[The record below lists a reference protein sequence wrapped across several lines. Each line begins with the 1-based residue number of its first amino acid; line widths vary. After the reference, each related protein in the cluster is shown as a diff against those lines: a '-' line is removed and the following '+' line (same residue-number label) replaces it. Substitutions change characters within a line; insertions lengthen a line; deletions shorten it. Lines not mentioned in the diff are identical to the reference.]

1 MDQNVNNTPVQQPN
15 NMGADNQNPINMGAD
30 NQNPINMGANNQN
43 PLNKLSLGNAK
54 GCFGLSRAAI
64 IGIIALLVLGM
75 WGCGQYNDFV
85 EKDQDVENA
94 WAKVQ
99 NQYQRR
105 IDLFKNLTKTVKAAA
120 SHEKETQLGVTQARA
135 QQKMQAVEATA
146 DSLSAVGKKL
156 NPEDEKALNDYAKA
170 QQRLSEQMQIA
181 INVVHEAYPDLKAN
195 ENFLAF
201 QTEIESTENRVSTA
215 RNDFIKAA
223 TDYNKA
229 TKRFPGNIMAK
240 IFGFKERDYFQAQEG
255 ADIAP
260 DIDL

>member
-15 NMGADNQNPINMGAD
+15 NMGAD

-75 WGCGQYNDFV
+75 WGCGKYNDFV
-85 EKDQDVENA
+85 DKEQVVNQKWSDVE
-94 WAKVQ
+94 

-105 IDLFKNLTKTVKAAA
+105 IDLYKNITKTVKAAA
-120 SHEKETQLGVTQARA
+120 EHEHSTQKDVVEARAKA

-146 DSLSAVGKKL
+146 DSLSAVGKNL
-156 NPEDEKALNDYAKA
+156 NPDDAKALSDYAKA
-170 QQRLSEQMQIA
+170 QQRLSEQMQIS

-195 ENFLAF
+195 ENFLNLQA
-201 QTEIESTENRVSTA
+201 QIEGTENRITVA
-215 RNDFIKAA
+215 RNDFNSVAK
-223 TDYNKA
+223 DYNTTIKH
-229 TKRFPGNIMAK
+229 FPSNIMAK
-240 IFGFKERDYFQAQEG
+240 LFGFKERAYFAAQEG
-255 ADIAP
+255 ADKAP